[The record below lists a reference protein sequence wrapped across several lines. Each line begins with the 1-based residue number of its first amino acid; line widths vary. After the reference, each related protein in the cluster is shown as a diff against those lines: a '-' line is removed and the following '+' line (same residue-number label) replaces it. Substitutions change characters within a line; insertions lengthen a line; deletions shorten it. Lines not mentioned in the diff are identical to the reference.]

1 MLIFVPHHVTFFLD
15 HNYSTSRRRRGRRE
29 ARCSLGTEKQSSD
42 LKAIQLEQGVSPYDP
57 TRRDCNTHHPTIR
70 AFTSLY
76 HSAQII
82 NPVVVLTNDQ
92 AVRIYGSRHRMTG
105 IPPLHC
111 PSGTAGVVAYVSLI
125 RPASSAA
132 PSLNH
137 PVSGNRV
144 RRDPYWLDRRV
155 V

>member
-82 NPVVVLTNDQ
+82 NPVVVLTN
-92 AVRIYGSRHRMTG
+92 RPG
-105 IPPLHC
+105 C
-111 PSGTAGVVAYVSLI
+111 PHLRQPSPDD
-125 RPASSAA
+125 RNPPASLPPAA
-132 PSLNH
+132 PPALLPTS
-137 PVSGNRV
+137 P
-144 RRDPYWLDRRV
+144 
-155 V
+155 